1 MKRTVFLLAIVALL
15 VACQESLEDRCA
27 REAKEYTEKKC
38 PTLVIKDVTLDSLRF
53 EKAIRCNIAI
63 HWEAFSMIRLL

>member
-53 EKAIRCNIAI
+53 ERI
-63 HWEAFSMIRLL
+63 FSEITQKLYNYATV